1 MNRRKF
7 LASAA
12 MAPVIAA
19 AGRLA
24 PVRAA
29 AETTAG
35 WRRFEVTTE
44 AALTAAPASLWLP
57 IAQTARSYQRALS
70 LDWQG
75 TADQAELVDDP
86 VYGAEMLRLTWKSAA
101 SARQV
106 RVVQTIET
114 RDRDGQPDPTSPAE
128 QALFLRPTANM
139 PTDGIVRRTADQI
152 VSGKQAPHE
161 RARAIYDWVVDNTF
175 RDSATRGCGLGN
187 IAGMLRTGY
196 LGGKCADISSLM
208 VGLCRAAGIPARE
221 VYGLRVAD
229 SHLFACLGHAG
240 DVTKA
245 QHCRAEIY
253 LEPQGWTPVD
263 PADVRKVVLEQK
275 LALDAPP
282 VRALRERLFGN
293 WEMNWI
299 GYNNARDFIP
309 AGAPHPLDFLMYPY
323 AVTAGSEPDW
333 LDPGSFQYRITSRQQ
348 A

>member
-1 MNRRKF
+1 MNRRRL

-12 MAPVIAA
+12 LTPVIAA

-29 AETTAG
+29 EEPAAG
-35 WRRFEVTTE
+35 WRRFEVATE
-44 AALTAAPASLWLP
+44 VTLAAAPASLWLP

-75 TADQAELVDDP
+75 TADRAELVEDP
-86 VYGAEMLRLTWKSAA
+86 VYGAQVLRLTWKSGA
-101 SARQV
+101 SARRL
-106 RVVQTIET
+106 RVVQTVEVQ
-114 RDRDGQPDPTSPAE
+114 DRSSQPDPASPAE
-128 QALFLRPTANM
+128 QRLFLQPTANM
-139 PTDGIVRRTADQI
+139 PTDGIVRSTADKI
-152 VSGKQAPHE
+152 VIGKEAPQA

-175 RDSATRGCGLGN
+175 RDAATRGCGLGN
-187 IAGMLRTGY
+187 IAAMLRSGY

-221 VYGLRVAD
+221 VYGIRVAD
-229 SHLFACLGHAG
+229 SHLFACLGHTG

-263 PADVRKVVLEQK
+263 PADVRKVVLEAK

-282 VRALRERLFGN
+282 VQALRQRLFGS

-299 GYNNARDFIP
+299 GYNSARDFTP
-309 AGAPHPLDFLMYPY
+309 EGAPHALDFLMYPY
-323 AVTAGSEPDW
+323 ALTADGEPDW
-333 LDPGSFQYRITSRQQ
+333 LDPGGFQYRITSRGV
-348 A
+348 